1 MSIRIA
7 RPSITVHWLVLT
19 SLVVQQTYAGQQCA
33 SCSGI
38 ELSDVCHHFI
48 ECNND
53 EKCYMHQ
60 YTTES
65 GEQLFDLGCT
75 TSQGCPHSL
84 ESIFGKRAEG
94 HHLKCEACCNDTA
107 LCNKNLSCNE
117 NVNSGV
123 TLPKDC
129 SELVVPNHRNGS
141 YIIFPYG
148 VQHRPVSVYCVF
160 DGDGPWTVIQRR
172 VDGSVLFNRSWDE
185 YKKGFGYSNGNYWLG
200 NDVIHEMTDQSNHE
214 LKIFLTDFANVTK
227 YAKYRTFHIAD
238 ESHGYRLFVTGYS
251 GTAGDSFLTQDGM
264 KFSTFDRD
272 NDVAGGSCAI
282 TYQGAWWYAA
292 CHSSNLNGQYLSG
305 NHTSYADGIEWD
317 SWHGQHYSLK
327 ETTMMIKKH

>member
-1 MSIRIA
+1 ME
-7 RPSITVHWLVLT
+7 
-19 SLVVQQTYAGQQCA
+19 QTDGGQQCA

-38 ELSDVCHHFI
+38 EASEACHHFI

-65 GEQLFDLGCT
+65 GELLFDLGCT

-107 LCNKNLSCNE
+107 LCNRNLTCNE
-117 NVNSGV
+117 NVNAGV

-141 YIIFPYG
+141 YTIYPYG

-160 DGDGPWTVIQRR
+160 DGDGTWTVIQRR
-172 VDGSVLFNRSWDE
+172 VDGSVSFYRNWNA
-185 YKKGFGYSNGNYWLG
+185 YKNGFGFSNGNYWIG
-200 NDVIHEMTDQSNHE
+200 NDVIHVMTDQSNHE
-214 LKIFLTDFANVTK
+214 LKIVLTDFLNVTK
-227 YAKYRTFHIAD
+227 YAKYRTFRIAD
-238 ESHGYRLFVTGYS
+238 ESHGYRLSFTGYS
-251 GTAGDSFLTQDGM
+251 GTAGDSLTPHYGR
-264 KFSTFDRD
+264 KFSTYDRD
-272 NDVAGGSCAI
+272 NDIDEAHCAVI
-282 TYQGAWWYAA
+282 HKGAWWYSA
-292 CHSSNLNGQYLSG
+292 CHQSNLNGQYLSG
-305 NHTSYADGIEWD
+305 SHTSNADGIEWYR
-317 SWHGQHYSLK
+317 WHGLHYSLK
-327 ETTMMIKKH
+327 ETMMMIKRH